1 MPTNDLRKQFRSLQ
15 RNKRLLWLAILAFVI
30 VVFWIAVSIFTSQRE
45 VSISKDLQSLAT
57 PLIPRLE
64 AQVFS
69 DISSKRVY
77 QESELSSF
85 PVYVFLQAERGG
97 SMQKVELGAP
107 QAEGTPTPTASE
119 AETPGE
125 TLPSPEISATPEPAT
140 GSTTL

>member
-107 QAEGTPTPTASE
+107 QAEGTPTPTPSE

-125 TLPSPEISATPEPAT
+125 TLPSPEISVTPGSATESAT
-140 GSTTL
+140 L